1 MLQKTGIISFFS
13 LFMLL
18 GTIQAHAQWG
28 ISYHQSKLPF
38 VGINY
43 TFSERFMPEL
53 RLGTDE
59 YFDDVTLEPTISYQ
73 YVQREEYQLYV
84 GLGVLLSE
92 YNTAVVIPT
101 GMLIY
106 PFDNKKFGFHIEVT
120 PIIMDWDNIF
130 RGSWGIRYRFL
141 QE

>member
-1 MLQKTGIISFFS
+1 MSQRIGIISFFS

-18 GTIQAHAQWG
+18 GAIQAHAQWG
-28 ISYHQSKLPF
+28 VSYHQSGLPF

-53 RLGTDE
+53 RLGTDR
-59 YFDDVTLEPTISYQ
+59 YFDDFTLEPTINYQ
-73 YVQREEYQLYV
+73 YVQREEYQLYA
-84 GLGVLLSE
+84 GIGVLITD
-92 YNTAVVIPT
+92 NTAGVVIPA
-101 GMLIY
+101 GLLLY
-106 PFDNKKFGFHIEVT
+106 PFENKKFGFHMEVT
-120 PIIMDWDNIF
+120 PIIMDYSIF